1 MVTFRIIENTNN
13 IKNIISDINM
23 GSICTMIPIFSDSN
37 LHSLNDKNELSMLYI
52 NVDNNQSYIF
62 PFNHCDSTNIDSS
75 LINNFFS
82 IEIPILT
89 FNKKSLHGITNI
101 SKLFD
106 VNLMNYYINNTPL
119 DISDIRVNAIDVF
132 NNRYYNLKNVNSFIP
147 LTKHIEW
154 CDMLSDKLYS
164 TVDTFK
170 SFNDKDMV
178 NSYNRYNTDVIESLH
193 SIEQNGLYVSDNI
206 VDQFDDRV
214 KKHINNNIVYSNYN
228 IYTSTGRP
236 SNSFGNIN
244 FAALKKN
251 TGERTSFISRFD
263 NGILVEY
270 DYDAY
275 HLRLIGS
282 LIGYNF
288 SNESVHEHFSKI
300 YDVSYE
306 ESKQITFKILYG
318 GIDKEISD
326 NIEFF
331 KKTEM
336 FIDELWSEFKSE
348 KEIKTYIYNRPMC
361 NRNFIDIDR
370 SKLFNFYIQSMETE
384 YNIKKIVKIQELL
397 QNYNSKLVLYGYD
410 SFLFDI
416 DTRDGKQLL
425 QDIRLELESD
435 GFITKIESGKNY
447 NDIIDVSDKI

>member
-1 MVTFRIIENTNN
+1 MFKIIENTNN
-13 IKNIISDINM
+13 LENIISNINM
-23 GSICTMIPIFSDSN
+23 GDVCTIIPIFSDSN
-37 LHSLNDKNELSMLYI
+37 LHPLNKNNKLSVLYI
-52 NVDNNQSYIF
+52 NVDNDQSYIF
-62 PFNHCDSTNIDSS
+62 PFNHCDSTNLDNS
-75 LINNFFS
+75 LITTFS
-82 IEIPILT
+82 DIKIPILT
-89 FNKKSLHGITNI
+89 FNRKLLSDIINITKI
-101 SKLFD
+101 FD
-106 VNLMNYYINNTPL
+106 VNLMNYYINNVPL

-132 NNRYYNLKNVNSFIP
+132 NNRYHNLRNVNSFIP

-154 CDMLSDKLYS
+154 CNALSGRLYS
-164 TVDTFK
+164 IANTFK
-170 SFNDKDMV
+170 SFNDKNMV
-178 NSYNRYNTDVIESLH
+178 HSYNRYNMDVIDSLH
-193 SIEQNGLYVSDNI
+193 SIERNGLFVSDDI
-206 VDQFDDRV
+206 VDKFNGRV

-244 FAALKKN
+244 FAALKKS
-251 TGERTSFISRFD
+251 TGERSSFISRFD

-282 LIGYNF
+282 LIGYDF
-288 SNESVHEHFSKI
+288 GNESVHEHFSKI

-331 KKTEM
+331 DKTEK
-336 FIDELWSEFKSE
+336 FINELWNNFKNE

-361 NRNFIDIDR
+361 NRNFIDIDK

-384 YNIKKIVKIQELL
+384 YNVKKIIKIQELL
-397 QNYNSKLVLYGYD
+397 KDYNSKLVLYGYD

-416 DTRDGKQLL
+416 DTIDGKQLL
-425 QDIRLELESD
+425 QDIRSELESD
-435 GFITKIESGKNY
+435 GFITKIEYGKNY